1 MSIVKLNNRGV
12 KNITTFGSISSLGTY
27 TLIQKQTASSSSTIN
42 FTSGIDSTYKEYIF
56 FFNNIHASANAYLRI
71 NFRDG
76 SSAYDA
82 VKTSSMFYTAHKEDD
97 SELNGPTG
105 GSGNSLGN
113 SSSVQRLTSGEF
125 HTDNDASLC
134 GFLHLYDPSNTTHV
148 KHFTANTQYMT
159 NSPASETSYI
169 AGYCNTTDAIDGAQF
184 DMSSGTIE
192 SGDIILFGLN

>member
-56 FFNNIHASANAYLRI
+56 FFNNIHASANAYLRV

-82 VKTSSMFYTAHKEDD
+82 VKTTSMFYTAHKEDD
-97 SELNGPTG
+97 GLDGPTG

-125 HTDNDASLC
+125 HTDSDASLC
-134 GFLHLYDPSNTTHV
+134 GFLHLYDPSNATHV

-169 AGYCNTTDAIDGAQF
+169 AGYCNTTDAIDGVQF
-184 DMSSGTIE
+184 DMNSGTIE